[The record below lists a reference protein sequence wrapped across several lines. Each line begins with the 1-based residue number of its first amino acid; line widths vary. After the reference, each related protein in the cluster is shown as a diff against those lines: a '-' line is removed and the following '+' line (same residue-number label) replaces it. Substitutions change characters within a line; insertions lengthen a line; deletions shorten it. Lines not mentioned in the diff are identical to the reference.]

1 MDTIYNLQ
9 KRAEE
14 LRQETATDS
23 ITPETVGGLHADTLD
38 YIADMEQNAEGL
50 GVHQVYKTVAAMTS
64 EGEAPV
70 GTNGKKLRYGQLVA
84 VYDGDNAEQTE
95 NGNVYAWQTGTG
107 EAAWR
112 LMGHIG
118 DIAGILAKIE
128 AEAAAREAA
137 DKAFEQSLNAVQTAL
152 EEKITDEINN
162 RTEADASIADAIDNE
177 REAREAAVED
187 LLTKSQ
193 DNDDAIKAE
202 TAAREEAVKEITD
215 SIGEPGGIAPL
226 DEDGKIAE
234 QYIPEDV
241 GRKQVVT
248 FSGTVAGV
256 AAQMAST
263 NNPSYI
269 VYDCVAKRFYA
280 AVKSS
285 GSSMSIGGSV
295 QYFNNWLTR
304 GDYQDEE
311 TNEPNSGVLF
321 VDLTNVSM
329 HTWGGTDLIN
339 LSGAKMVAVTQDE
352 YDAMAAS
359 GTLDEN
365 TYYYV
370 LED

>member
-177 REAREAAVED
+177 REARETAVED

-202 TAAREEAVKEITD
+202 TAAREAAVKEITD

-263 NNPSYI
+263 NTPSYI

-352 YDAMAAS
+352 YDAMAAA
-359 GTLDEN
+359 GTLDDN